1 MEEKYNFRDDAMKRF
16 LFAGAAALSF
26 TLVSGCA
33 TVVRGSS
40 EGITF
45 QSTPSGA
52 LVKLSSG
59 QSCMTPCEL
68 EVKRKGEIFVT
79 VEKDGYK
86 TLETALVSSIDGGS
100 LALGTTAN
108 IIFLPIINDVVD
120 YNTGANYSRK
130 PNPLIV
136 TLIETGSNDDYQQV
150 DPAAVAEAGSDDA
163 AAAEASSE

>member
-1 MEEKYNFRDDAMKRF
+1 MKRF
-16 LFAGAAALSF
+16 LFAGAAVLSF
-26 TLVSGCA
+26 SLVSGCA

-40 EGITF
+40 EAITF

-59 QSCMTPCEL
+59 QSCTTPCEL
-68 EVKRKGEIFVT
+68 EVKRKGEVFVT

-108 IIFLPIINDVVD
+108 ILFLPIINDVVD

-130 PNPLIV
+130 PNPLAV
-136 TLIETGSNDDYQQV
+136 TLIETGSADQYPQV
-150 DPAAVAEAGSDDA
+150 DPSTVAEADSDSASDQ
-163 AAAEASSE
+163 AETAVE